1 MTQRRT
7 ASALVIDD
15 EAPAL
20 DELSYLLR
28 STFSFAPVDAAQS
41 PGDAFRYLQERS
53 YDVVFL
59 DVRMP
64 ALNGI
69 ELGNVLRRFAVPPAI
84 VFVTAYEEYAVRA
97 FDLGACDYLLKPV
110 SRARLRTALGRAL
123 GPSLGPSL
131 GRSPDQPDPPADD
144 PSATIPVEIAGR
156 TRFVHRDQV
165 RWVEAEGDYV
175 RLHTIDGSAYLVRM
189 PISHLEERWSAY
201 GFIRIHRG
209 FLVPFK
215 HITEFSVTNGVH
227 AVTVAGQSLPVS
239 RRHVRDV
246 RDRILRAGRRSLS
259 CPRRTPADPVR
270 APRRTPDDPVPVP
283 RRSSRGPPRASPE
296 PAVSWWYGGLIRPW
310 CRTTCRDSV
319 TCGTTPSTAGCWSGR
334 SCARSS
340 ASPSCA

>member
-20 DELSYLLR
+20 DELTYLLR
-28 STFSFAPVDAAQS
+28 STFSFAPVDAAQNS
-41 PGDAFRYLQERS
+41 SDAFRYLQERS

-69 ELGNVLRRFAVPPAI
+69 ELGNVLRRFATPPAI

-131 GRSPDQPDPPADD
+131 GRSPDQPDPPRRDD

-175 RLHTIDGSAYLVRM
+175 RLHTLDGSAYLVRM

-259 CPRRTPADPVR
+259 CPLLTHQ
-270 APRRTPDDPVPVP
+270 VPH
-283 RRSSRGPPRASPE
+283 RSSRRPP
-296 PAVSWWYGGLIRPW
+296 
-310 CRTTCRDSV
+310 
-319 TCGTTPSTAGCWSGR
+319 
-334 SCARSS
+334 
-340 ASPSCA
+340 

>member
-1 MTQRRT
+1 VTQRRT

-20 DELSYLLR
+20 DELTYLLR
-28 STFSFAPVDAAQS
+28 STFSFSPVDAAQS
-41 PGDAFRYLQERS
+41 PSDAFRYLQERS

-69 ELGNVLRRFAVPPAI
+69 ELGNVLRRFATPPAI

-123 GPSLGPSL
+123 G
-131 GRSPDQPDPPADD
+131 RSPDQEDPPPRDD

-175 RLHTIDGSAYLVRM
+175 RLHTLDGTAYLVRM
-189 PISHLEERWSAY
+189 PISHLEERWSAH

-246 RDRILRAGRRSLS
+246 RDRILRAGRRNLS
-259 CPRRTPADPVR
+259 CPPQTATGPF
-270 APRRTPDDPVPVP
+270 PVPCQP
-283 RRSSRGPPRASPE
+283 CRRIGSAWSGAP
-296 PAVSWWYGGLIRPW
+296 IRPS
-310 CRTTCRDSV
+310 CRTTCQGSA
-319 TCGTTPSTAGCWSGR
+319 TCETTPSTAGCLSGR
-334 SCARSS
+334 SCTRSS
-340 ASPSCA
+340 ASPSCASCSPSRSPRRSR

>member
-1 MTQRRT
+1 MTGRRT

-28 STFSFAPVDAAQS
+28 STFSFAPVDAAQN
-41 PGDAFRYLQERS
+41 PGEAFRYLQERS

-69 ELGNVLRRFAVPPAI
+69 ELGNVLRRFATPPAI

-110 SRARLRTALGRAL
+110 SSARLRTALGRAL
-123 GPSLGPSL
+123 G
-131 GRSPDQPDPPADD
+131 RSPDQPDPSPRDD

-175 RLHTIDGSAYLVRM
+175 RLHTLDGSAYLVRM

-246 RDRILRAGRRSLS
+246 RDRILRAGRRVLS
-259 CPRRTPADPVR
+259 CPRLTPT
-270 APRRTPDDPVPVP
+270 PRRIPAS
-283 RRSSRGPPRASPE
+283 RRSSR
-296 PAVSWWYGGLIRPW
+296 AVSLWCGGRTRHS
-310 CRTTCRDSV
+310 CRTTSRGSA
-319 TCGTTPSTAGCWSGR
+319 TCGTTPSTAGCSSGR
-334 SCARSS
+334 SCTRSW
-340 ASPSCA
+340 AFPSCAWCSRSP